1 MDKQLYQVFVSY
13 VCRQV
18 QKLSRHLSSMR
29 KGKDPE
35 AIHQARVACRRLR
48 ASLRHLRE
56 VLPRQLTRG
65 HKLRKLRRQIRTFAQ
80 TLGQARDLDVQAE
93 RFETL
98 ATTELP
104 PEAKPGLDWIIRRLR
119 LLRRDL
125 QKQVSD
131 AVEWLE
137 DRKVISR
144 LTDWVNKLSK
154 AKASPTEIEQVVR
167 KSLEL
172 IGREVQEARSQA
184 NEALAQS
191 NPESLHAFR
200 IAVKRLRYTLEL
212 WEEVAPKTFSDAISQ
227 CRQWQE
233 LLGTICD
240 STVGESLLQ
249 QLRSERQR
257 QKGRRS
263 ADRTSEERLAPG
275 FHHALLFCHREKH
288 SAEEKLR
295 ALLHEAEQKGFWT
308 EFSQSLNVQT
318 LLRQLTKK

>member
-1 MDKQLYQVFVSY
+1 MENGLYQGLASY
-13 VCRQV
+13 VARQV
-18 QKLSRHLSSMR
+18 RRLSRRL
-29 KGKDPE
+29 KGVREGTDPE
-35 AIHQARVACRRLR
+35 DIHQARVACRRLR

-56 VLPRQLTRG
+56 VLPRELTRG

-80 TLGQARDLDVQAE
+80 TLGQARDLDVQAG

-98 ATTELP
+98 PTSELP

-119 LLRRDL
+119 FLRHDL

-137 DRKVISR
+137 DRSVLSR

-154 AKASPTEIEQVVR
+154 AKASPTEIEQVVS
-167 KSLEL
+167 KSVEL
-172 IGREVQEARSQA
+172 IGQEVQEAQSRA

-212 WEEVAPKTFSDAISQ
+212 WEEVAPKAFSDAVSQ

-249 QLRSERQR
+249 QLRSETQG
-257 QKGRRS
+257 QKGSRS
-263 ADRTSEERLAPG
+263 AGRASKDKLAPG
-275 FHHALLFCHREKH
+275 FHHALLYCQREKQA
-288 SAEEKLR
+288 AEEKLR
-295 ALLHEAEQKGFWT
+295 ELLHEAEQKGFWT
-308 EFSQSLNVQT
+308 EFSKSLNVQT
-318 LLRQLTKK
+318 LLRQLTNK